1 METAL
6 LIFIMALIGLV
17 HLVVFLAPFVALGA
31 GMYFVARVL

>member
-6 LIFIMALIGLV
+6 LLFVMALIGLV

-31 GMYFVARVL
+31 GLCLVARVL